1 MVGFI
6 TKLPMR
12 RQNKMLLQTILN
24 RVQRHKSF
32 LYKKAVLVEGKA
44 GPALEVEIQ
53 PRSNSRALCSGCG
66 QARPGYDREQ
76 KQRRFQFVPLW
87 GMAVIFLYAMRR
99 VACPQCGVKVERV
112 PWAEGKNQ
120 LTTTYQVFL
129 ARWAKL
135 LSWQQ
140 VARAFRTSWES
151 VFRSVKT
158 VVAWGLAHRSLEGI
172 TAIGVDEVQ
181 WQKGHQYLTLVYQIN
196 QGCKRLLWIGKD
208 RTAKTFLGFFRMLGP
223 ERSAAIGYVCSDMWK
238 AFLKVV
244 KKKASGALHILDRF
258 HIMALLNKAIDK
270 VRAGEVKRLKRDG
283 FEPVLKHSRWY
294 WLKRVWNLTRNQ
306 AVKLKELLKYN
317 LQTVRAY
324 LLKEDFHRFWEY
336 RSAAWAKRF
345 LGNWCKRVL
354 RSRLEPIKKVART
367 LRRHEELILNWFR
380 AKGTM
385 SSGVVEGLNY
395 NVKLTM
401 RKAYGFRTYEAAE
414 MALYHRLGQLPEPP
428 LTHRFC

>member
-1 MVGFI
+1 M
-6 TKLPMR
+6 
-12 RQNKMLLQTILN
+12 QLQTILN

-32 LYKKAVLVEGKA
+32 RYEKVVLVEEKA

-66 QARPGYDREQ
+66 QAGPGYDRDKEP
-76 KQRRFQFVPLW
+76 RRFQFVPLW
-87 GMAVIFLYAMRR
+87 GMAVIFLYTMRR
-99 VACPQCGVKVERV
+99 VDCPRCGVKVERV
-112 PWAEGKNQ
+112 PWAEGKQQ

-140 VARAFRTSWES
+140 VARAFRTSWDN

-181 WQKGHQYLTLVYQIN
+181 WQKGHKYLTLVYQLD
-196 QGCKRLLWIGKD
+196 QGCKRLLWIGKE

-223 ERSAAIGYVCSDMWK
+223 ERAANIRFVCSDMWK

-244 KKKASGALHILDRF
+244 KKKAPGAIHILDRF

-270 VRAGEVKRLKRDG
+270 IRAGEAKRLKRDG
-283 FEPVLKHSRWY
+283 YEPLLKHSRWW
-294 WLKRVWNLTRNQ
+294 WLKRVWNLTKNQ
-306 AVKLKELLKYN
+306 SIKLKRILQYN

-324 LLKEDFHRFWEY
+324 LLKEEFHQFWEY
-336 RSAAWAKRF
+336 RSGGWAKRF
-345 LGNWCKRVL
+345 FKRWCTQVM
-354 RSRLEPIKKVART
+354 RSKLEPLKKVART
-367 LRRHEELILNWFR
+367 LRRHEPLILNWFR
-380 AKGTM
+380 AKGSM
-385 SSGVVEGLNY
+385 SSGVVEGFNN
-395 NVKLTM
+395 NVKLSM
-401 RKAYGFRTYEAAE
+401 RKAYGFRTYEGAE
-414 MALYHRLGQLPEPP
+414 VSLYHRLGQLPEPA

>member
-1 MVGFI
+1 
-6 TKLPMR
+6 
-12 RQNKMLLQTILN
+12 MLLQTILN

-32 LYKKAVLVEGKA
+32 LYKKAVLVEEKT

-99 VACPQCGVKVERV
+99 VDCPQCGVKVERV

-181 WQKGHQYLTLVYQIN
+181 WQKGHKYLTLVYQIN

-208 RTAKTFLGFFRMLGP
+208 RTAKTFLGFFRMLGA

-244 KKKASGALHILDRF
+244 KKKASGAIHILDRF